1 MSTDHIISNLILL
14 ADKCRAIESQTLGCT
29 TFALSRTISSIPDK
43 KLLKDLEV
51 PFYRTYPILNLK

>member
-1 MSTDHIISNLILL
+1 MQGH
-14 ADKCRAIESQTLGCT
+14 RGQTVVTNPLVV

-51 PFYRTYPILNLK
+51 LFYRTYPILNLK